1 MTVQGSP
8 SQLQVFWDPPNQPN
22 GLILSYNVYCYEI
35 TINDGSGSGSGSE
48 NQILHPVDANDALQ
62 LMVFPGNVTEATVSG
77 LIPYTQYNCYVTA
90 NTSVGEGNVIV
101 VQSARTDE
109 SSKFSAAKLSFHCSA
124 LTEMAMNHIAPDGS
138 PENFQ
143 VSDVNSTAV
152 NLTWSDPLIPN
163 GIVTTFTV
171 TYNFSNIVQSITLS
185 ADIRNVLIS
194 GLEEY
199 TIYVFAI
206 SASTRIGSGP
216 STEILL
222 RTEESSECTKLC

>member
-1 MTVQGSP
+1 MTVQDSP
-8 SQLQVFWDPPNQPN
+8 SELQVFWDQPNQPN
-22 GLILSYNVYCYEI
+22 GVIVSYNIYCYEL
-35 TINDGSGSGSGSE
+35 TTNEGSSSGS
-48 NQILHPVDANDALQ
+48 NDQILYPVDRHDALQ
-62 LMVFPGNVTEATVSG
+62 LVVIPGNVTEATVSG
-77 LIPYTQYNCYVTA
+77 LIPYTQYDCYVTA
-90 NTSVGEGNVIV
+90 NTSVGEGNESV

-109 SSKFSAAKLSFHCSA
+109 SSKFSAAKLSFHYCA
-124 LTEMAMNHIAPDGS
+124 LFEMALNHIAPDGS

-152 NLTWSDPLIPN
+152 SLMWSDPLIPN
-163 GIVTTFTV
+163 GIVTSFTV

-185 ADIRNVLIS
+185 ADTRNLLIT
-194 GLEEY
+194 GLEEF

-222 RTEESSECTKLC
+222 RTEESSECTTLR